1 MDKKDLEKLL
11 MRFSHLGVS
20 HSKNAT
26 LFNFILFFFLIS
38 CSPTSIKLVDDYY
51 IYSPDDY
58 YATHYLKCKLSS
70 DHDPVIDSV
79 RAVYWNDSTIII
91 RREGR
96 TYNWWVIKS
105 SGEKLKCCNND
116 SIIGPISE
124 HFVKAY
130 MANTKFNRFV
140 FN

>member
-1 MDKKDLEKLL
+1 MDKKELENLL
-11 MRFSHLGVS
+11 MRFSHLGVT
-20 HSKNAT
+20 HSKNGV
-26 LFNFILFFFLIS
+26 LLNFILVFFLIS
-38 CSPTSIKLVDDYY
+38 CSPTSIKLIDDYY

-116 SIIGPISE
+116 SIICFRAFCKGL
-124 HFVKAY
+124 Y
-130 MANTKFNRFV
+130 G
-140 FN
+140 